1 MIKKTFTIIDQAGIH
16 ARPATVLVNAISRF
30 DAEMKLEYNE
40 KTVNLKS
47 IIGVMSLGVPKNA
60 VIHIAAE
67 GSQAEE
73 AVTALEDVMRKAGI
87 V

>member
-1 MIKKTFTIIDQAGIH
+1 MVKKTFTIIDQAGIH
-16 ARPATVLVNAISRF
+16 ARPATVLVNAVSKF
-30 DAEMKLEYNE
+30 DAEMKLEYNG
-40 KTVNLKS
+40 KIVNLKS
-47 IIGVMSLGVPKNA
+47 IMGVMSLGVPKDA

>member
-1 MIKKTFTIIDQAGIH
+1 MVKKTFTIIDQAGIH
-16 ARPATVLVNAISRF
+16 ARPATVLVNAVSKF
-30 DAEMKLEYNE
+30 DAEMKLEYNG
-40 KTVNLKS
+40 KIVNLKS
-47 IIGVMSLGVPKNA
+47 IMGVMSLGVPKDA
-60 VIHIAAE
+60 VIQIAAE

>member
-60 VIHIAAE
+60 VIHIVAE

-73 AVTALEDVMRKAGI
+73 AVTALEDVMKKAGI